1 MVIVMYLFGIKKWYF
16 NWVLMILTFA
26 VFPLLTIYM
35 LYRMIKDFFN
45 ESNKQ
50 AYYDQLAENVREETR
65 LEELRKT
72 REAIKQNK

>member
-1 MVIVMYLFGIKKWYF
+1 MYLFGIKKWYF

-35 LYRMIKDFFN
+35 LYRMIKDFYN

-50 AYYDQLAENVREETR
+50 AYYDQLAEDVREETR

-72 REAIKQNK
+72 RKAIEQNQ

>member
-1 MVIVMYLFGIKKWYF
+1 MYLFGIKKWYF

-35 LYRMIKDFFN
+35 LYRMIKDFSN

-50 AYYDQLAENVREETR
+50 AYYDQLAEDVREETR

-72 REAIKQNK
+72 RKAIEQNQ

>member
-1 MVIVMYLFGIKKWYF
+1 MYLFGIKKWYF

-35 LYRMIKDFFN
+35 LYRMIKDFSN

-50 AYYDQLAENVREETR
+50 AYYDQLAEDVREETR

-72 REAIKQNK
+72 REAIKQNN

>member
-26 VFPLLTIYM
+26 VFPPLTIYM

-50 AYYDQLAENVREETR
+50 AYYDQLAEDVREETR

>member
-35 LYRMIKDFFN
+35 LYRMIKDFSN

-50 AYYDQLAENVREETR
+50 AYYDQLAEDVREETR

-72 REAIKQNK
+72 RKAIEQNQ

>member
-1 MVIVMYLFGIKKWYF
+1 MYLFGIKKWYF
-16 NWVLMILTFA
+16 NLVLMILTFA

-35 LYRMIKDFFN
+35 LYRMIKDFVN

-50 AYYDQLAENVREETR
+50 AYYDQLAEDVREETR

-72 REAIKQNK
+72 RKAIEQNQ

>member
-35 LYRMIKDFFN
+35 LYRMIKDFSN

-50 AYYDQLAENVREETR
+50 AYYDQLAEDVREETR

>member
-35 LYRMIKDFFN
+35 LYRMIKDFSN

-50 AYYDQLAENVREETR
+50 AYYDQLAEDVREETR
-65 LEELRKT
+65 LEESRKT

>member
-1 MVIVMYLFGIKKWYF
+1 MYLFGIKKWYF

-50 AYYDQLAENVREETR
+50 AYYDQLAEDVREETR

-72 REAIKQNK
+72 RKAIEQYQ

>member
-50 AYYDQLAENVREETR
+50 AYYDQLAEDVREETR

-72 REAIKQNK
+72 RKAIEQNQ

>member
-1 MVIVMYLFGIKKWYF
+1 MYLFGIKKWYF

-26 VFPLLTIYM
+26 VFPPLTIYM
-35 LYRMIKDFFN
+35 LYRMIKDFSN

-50 AYYDQLAENVREETR
+50 AYYDQLAEDVREETR

>member
-1 MVIVMYLFGIKKWYF
+1 MYLFGIKKWYF
-16 NWVLMILTFA
+16 NWVLMILTLA
-26 VFPLLTIYM
+26 VFPPLTIYM

-50 AYYDQLAENVREETR
+50 AYYDQLVEDVREETR

>member
-1 MVIVMYLFGIKKWYF
+1 MYLFGIKKWYF

-50 AYYDQLAENVREETR
+50 AYYDQLAEDVREETR
-65 LEELRKT
+65 LEDLRKT
-72 REAIKQNK
+72 RKAIEQNQ

>member
-35 LYRMIKDFFN
+35 LYRMIKDFYN

-50 AYYDQLAENVREETR
+50 AYYDQLAEDVREETR

-72 REAIKQNK
+72 RKAIEQNQ

>member
-1 MVIVMYLFGIKKWYF
+1 MYLFGIKKWYF

-50 AYYDQLAENVREETR
+50 AYYDQLAEDVRKETR

-72 REAIKQNK
+72 RKAIEQNQ

>member
-1 MVIVMYLFGIKKWYF
+1 MYLFGIKKWYF
-16 NWVLMILTFA
+16 NWVLMLLTFA

-35 LYRMIKDFFN
+35 LYRIIKDFFN

-50 AYYDQLAENVREETR
+50 AYYDQLAEDVREETR

-72 REAIKQNK
+72 RKAIEQNQ

>member
-1 MVIVMYLFGIKKWYF
+1 MYLFGIKKWYF

-50 AYYDQLAENVREETR
+50 AYYDQLAEDVREETR

-72 REAIKQNK
+72 RKAIEQNQ

>member
-26 VFPLLTIYM
+26 VFPLLTVYM

-50 AYYDQLAENVREETR
+50 AYYDQLAEDVREETR

>member
-1 MVIVMYLFGIKKWYF
+1 MYLFGIKKWYF
-16 NWVLMILTFA
+16 NWVLMILTLA
-26 VFPLLTIYM
+26 VFPPLTIYM

-50 AYYDQLAENVREETR
+50 AYYDQLAEDVHEETR

>member
-1 MVIVMYLFGIKKWYF
+1 MYLFGIKKWYF

-26 VFPLLTIYM
+26 VFPPLTMYM

-45 ESNKQ
+45 ESNKR
-50 AYYDQLAENVREETR
+50 AYYEQLAEDVRAETR

>member
-1 MVIVMYLFGIKKWYF
+1 MCLFGIKRWYF
-16 NWVLMILTFA
+16 NWVLMILTLV
-26 VFPLLTIYM
+26 VFPPLTIYM

-50 AYYDQLAENVREETR
+50 AYYDQLAEDVREETR

>member
-16 NWVLMILTFA
+16 NWLLMILTLA
-26 VFPLLTIYM
+26 VFPPLTIYM

-45 ESNKQ
+45 KSNKQ
-50 AYYDQLAENVREETR
+50 AYYDQLAEDVREETR

>member
-1 MVIVMYLFGIKKWYF
+1 MYLFGIKKWYF
-16 NWVLMILTFA
+16 NWVLMILTLA
-26 VFPLLTIYM
+26 VFPPLTIYM
-35 LYRMIKDFFN
+35 LYRMIKDFSN

-50 AYYDQLAENVREETR
+50 AYYDQLAEDVREETR

>member
-1 MVIVMYLFGIKKWYF
+1 MYLFGIKKWYF

-26 VFPLLTIYM
+26 VFPPLTMYM

-45 ESNKQ
+45 ESNKR
-50 AYYDQLAENVREETR
+50 AYYEQLAEDVREETR

>member
-1 MVIVMYLFGIKKWYF
+1 MYLFGIKKWYF

-35 LYRMIKDFFN
+35 LYRMIKDFYN

-50 AYYDQLAENVREETR
+50 AYYDQLAEDVREETR

-72 REAIKQNK
+72 RKVIEQNQ

>member
-1 MVIVMYLFGIKKWYF
+1 MYLFGIKKWYF
-16 NWVLMILTFA
+16 NWVLLILTFA

-50 AYYDQLAENVREETR
+50 AYYDQLAEDVREETR

-72 REAIKQNK
+72 RKVIEQNQ

>member
-1 MVIVMYLFGIKKWYF
+1 MYLFGIKKWYF

-35 LYRMIKDFFN
+35 LYRMIKDFFH

-50 AYYDQLAENVREETR
+50 AYYDQLAEDVREETR

-72 REAIKQNK
+72 RKAIEQNQ

>member
-1 MVIVMYLFGIKKWYF
+1 MYLFGIKKWYF
-16 NWVLMILTFA
+16 NWVLMILTLA
-26 VFPLLTIYM
+26 IFPPLTIYM

-50 AYYDQLAENVREETR
+50 AYYDQLAKDVREETR

>member
-1 MVIVMYLFGIKKWYF
+1 MYLFGIKKWYF
-16 NWVLMILTFA
+16 NWVLMILTFS

-50 AYYDQLAENVREETR
+50 AYYDQLAEDVREETR

-72 REAIKQNK
+72 RKAIEQNQ

>member
-1 MVIVMYLFGIKKWYF
+1 MYLFGIKKWYF
-16 NWVLMILTFA
+16 NWLLMILTLA
-26 VFPLLTIYM
+26 VFPPLTIYM
-35 LYRMIKDFFN
+35 LYRMIKDFSN

-50 AYYDQLAENVREETR
+50 AYYDQLAEDVREETR

>member
-1 MVIVMYLFGIKKWYF
+1 MYLFGIKKWYF

-50 AYYDQLAENVREETR
+50 AYYDKLAEDVREETR

-72 REAIKQNK
+72 RKAIEQNQ

>member
-1 MVIVMYLFGIKKWYF
+1 MYLFGIKKWYF

-35 LYRMIKDFFN
+35 LYRMIKDFVN

-50 AYYDQLAENVREETR
+50 AYYDQLAEDVREETR

-72 REAIKQNK
+72 RKAIEQNQ

>member
-1 MVIVMYLFGIKKWYF
+1 MYLFGIKKWYF

-35 LYRMIKDFFN
+35 LYRMIKDFSN
-45 ESNKQ
+45 EFNKQ
-50 AYYDQLAENVREETR
+50 AYYDQLAEDVREETR